1 MIICQKAYYGT
12 IIFPSTSQHKGCFCF
27 SAIRDLLPLP
37 IFSFFFCPLYFFL
50 CMCVCA
56 LVNPICIINSN
67 STCQARCSATLA
79 LCSFRTA
86 FPEEGLYRLL
96 VASIEMA
103 TDIPVPSYVLFI
115 RLQICR
121 ANSLGKSQ
129 TPLTGAS
136 SLWTWRRIT
145 ASCGHCTVCVKVFS
159 IAPSR
164 RECALKFLSLKT
176 TE

>member
-1 MIICQKAYYGT
+1 MPKSILWD
-12 IIFPSTSQHKGCFCF
+12 HH
-27 SAIRDLLPLP
+27 
-37 IFSFFFCPLYFFL
+37 FSFYLPAQRLFLLLSNKRSAASSHLFLFSSVLFFFL

-96 VASIEMA
+96 VASTEMA

-115 RLQICR
+115 RLQICH

-159 IAPSR
+159 IAPS
-164 RECALKFLSLKT
+164 
-176 TE
+176 